1 MFIWGNTV
9 LQSFR
14 EILVTGLVP
23 RMHCHHGAPNVIF
36 AKSWIIEATDYTL
49 YQSTDIINH
58 AGCYKNTRK
67 VAKEWSTAII
77 K

>member
-1 MFIWGNTV
+1 
-9 LQSFR
+9 
-14 EILVTGLVP
+14 
-23 RMHCHHGAPNVIF
+23 MHCHHGAPNVIF
-36 AKSWIIEATDYTL
+36 AKSWVIEAIDHIF

-67 VAKEWSTAII
+67 VAKEWSSAII